1 MNKQSLDIFTDRN
14 VRAAEGLAF
23 DEALAL
29 GFENGEGGCGGALR
43 LYTYFNHCALVGRFQ
58 RLESE
63 IDLSWA
69 QSIGIEVNRR
79 PTGGGA
85 ILMGQGQLGIAFACG
100 PTDYESPRHTLEKF
114 SLAITNAL
122 ANFNIHATLRGKN
135 DLEVNGR
142 KLVGLGLYRSP
153 GGGVLCHASLL
164 VSLDVELMLSVLK
177 IPASKLGV
185 HGIDAVSQRMTT
197 LDDERGEFTDPLVLN
212 DALIEA
218 FSALYGLDARKGV
231 PSRSLHAR
239 TKELSA
245 TKYSQDSW
253 LFDGG
258 RSTGAE
264 SWTDF
269 RTEIGSVRL
278 VLHTQGSVI
287 KSALVTGDFN
297 ETPSD
302 LIGLE
307 EKLRWCV
314 IDEDI
319 LTERISAQPGL
330 GDLVEARGLAKAIC
344 ETVERSEGIAAP
356 RRIGSCYLPEE
367 MVS

>member
-1 MNKQSLDIFTDRN
+1 MTKQNLEIFKGQD
-14 VRAAEGLAF
+14 VSAAAGLAF

-29 GFENGEGGCGGALR
+29 SFEDGKSCGAALR
-43 LYTYFNHCALVGRFQ
+43 LYTYSDHCALVGRFQ

-69 QSIGIEVNRR
+69 QSMGVEVNRR

-85 ILMGQGQLGIAFACG
+85 ILMGQGQLGIAFASG
-100 PTDYESPRHTLEKF
+100 NTDYDSPRQTLEKF
-114 SLAITNAL
+114 SLAITTAL
-122 ANFNIHATLRGKN
+122 ASFNIQATLRGKN

-142 KLVGLGLYRSP
+142 KMVGLGIYRSP

-164 VSLDVELMLSVLK
+164 VSLDVELMLSVLR
-177 IPASKLGV
+177 IPASKLGA
-185 HGIDAVSQRMTT
+185 HGIEAVSQRTTT
-197 LDDERGEFTDPLVLN
+197 LNHEVGELTDLTVLDE
-212 DALIEA
+212 ALAGA
-218 FSALYGLDARKGV
+218 FANVYRLDAHAGTA
-231 PSRSLHAR
+231 SHSLLVRAE
-239 TKELSA
+239 ELRV
-245 TKYSQDSW
+245 TKYTQDTW

-258 RSTGAE
+258 RSTAAE

-269 RTEIGSVRL
+269 RTAVGSVRL

-297 ETPSD
+297 DTPSD
-302 LIGLE
+302 LIALE
-307 EKLRWCV
+307 ENLRWCV

-319 LTERISAQPGL
+319 LAERLNAQPGL
-330 GDLVEARGLAKAIC
+330 GTLVEPRGLARAIC
-344 ETVERSEGIAAP
+344 ESVERSEGLAGP